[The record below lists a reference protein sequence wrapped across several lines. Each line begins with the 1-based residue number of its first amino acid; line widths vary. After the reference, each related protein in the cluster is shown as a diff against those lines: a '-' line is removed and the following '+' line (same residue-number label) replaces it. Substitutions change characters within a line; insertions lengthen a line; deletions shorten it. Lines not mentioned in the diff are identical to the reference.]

1 VSVITGDE
9 AVLAWPNVSLPANVT
24 VPAEIV
30 AELVLLAPV
39 GPATGEALV
48 VTFVQPALGQVPL
61 PPFQVKSSARPAGSA
76 ARAIQHATTVACERT
91 ENLLII
97 AVRIM
102 LMATPKA
109 AGKRIDLLGSL
120 RRPPLPNPY
129 LRKHIGNRPGKR
141 CGIVSVLLPLV

>member
-1 VSVITGDE
+1 M
-9 AVLAWPNVSLPANVT
+9 
-24 VPAEIV
+24 

-61 PPFQVKSSARPAGSA
+61 PPFQVKSAARPAGST
-76 ARAIQHATTVACERT
+76 ARAIQHATIVACERT

-102 LMATPKA
+102 LMATPQA
-109 AGKRIDLLGSL
+109 SGKRIDFMGCL
-120 RRPPLPNPY
+120 RQPQLPNPY
-129 LRKHIGNRPGKR
+129 RRNNISNRPGRR